1 MLVSV
6 TPSAAGA
13 TSLQSRNPDER
24 AILVFIAECEA
35 LLLGRK
41 VLSEYGSAE
50 ALTRKKLIT
59 DFLQKAGGFETQQ
72 LSERR
77 VVLVLA
83 ANLREHLDPALLE
96 LIQTASSSTS
106 QESRSSRNGGVKR
119 LGI

>member
-1 MLVSV
+1 MLVAV

-13 TSLQSRNPDER
+13 TSLQKNLDER

-35 LLLGRK
+35 FLLGRK

-77 VVLVLA
+77 VVLVRA

-106 QESRSSRNGGVKR
+106 QESRSSRNGGIKR